1 MTGRQ
6 ENLGAWQDVRGA
18 WDVCGFAYKVNPQ
31 ENLKEIR
38 KYLKKIPCLCVYTY
52 LPVCGHMSVYVC
64 GG

>member
-6 ENLGAWQDVRGA
+6 ENLGARQDVRGA

-38 KYLKKIPCLCVYTY
+38 KYLKKIPCMCVYTY